1 MGDTVFKRIEHT
13 YQTSHLSTQ
22 TPNITLN
29 NPTLTTTLATLGAQ
43 RKNIETAMLE
53 LSKSVVNIII
63 DGSKVTS
70 CSHQMSLAQVG
81 YNSKH
86 TYNTQVNIMYVFE
99 RSTLPMPVFYRCIFG
114 NIPDVSAMELT
125 MHSMHREGNFTVVG
139 DTGFASEANFK
150 MLEATEMSYVIALKR
165 NTAEVC
171 ACELAVRSNFKSAF
185 SYNARPVVVYEP
197 VRAGYRVLVFCDEEL
212 RAREMRDFLVRLEK
226 KNMVAVEQGEPCV
239 DVGQAVLEA
248 DPYFG
253 VIVLRSNMVDCAQ
266 EVYETYKLRMG
277 IEQYFDTLKNTLDW
291 DRSYMHSNEGFEGWC
306 FINHIALTIAYR
318 VLNALK
324 DAKLSSRFSLA
335 DVVAFLSRI
344 TVVEV
349 DGVWRMAEYTL
360 QAKVLCEKLGLSI
373 LDPKTT
379 LSTQP

>member
-81 YNSKH
+81 YNNKH
-86 TYNTQVNIMYVFE
+86 TWNTQVNIMYVFE

-139 DTGFASEANFK
+139 DTGFA
-150 MLEATEMSYVIALKR
+150 
-165 NTAEVC
+165 C
-171 ACELAVRSNFKSAF
+171 C
-185 SYNARPVVVYEP
+185 
-197 VRAGYRVLVFCDEEL
+197 
-212 RAREMRDFLVRLEK
+212 
-226 KNMVAVEQGEPCV
+226 
-239 DVGQAVLEA
+239 
-248 DPYFG
+248 
-253 VIVLRSNMVDCAQ
+253 
-266 EVYETYKLRMG
+266 
-277 IEQYFDTLKNTLDW
+277 
-291 DRSYMHSNEGFEGWC
+291 
-306 FINHIALTIAYR
+306 
-318 VLNALK
+318 
-324 DAKLSSRFSLA
+324 
-335 DVVAFLSRI
+335 
-344 TVVEV
+344 
-349 DGVWRMAEYTL
+349 
-360 QAKVLCEKLGLSI
+360 
-373 LDPKTT
+373 
-379 LSTQP
+379 